1 MGYLYLQPLTPEQ
14 VPASVELDRR
24 CLGGMWNA
32 EGYLREIESPN
43 GLLLALTADGDR
55 PTVPTVLPNSLLGLG
70 CLWMVLDEAHI
81 TVLVVDTP
89 YRGQGLGQTLLWAL
103 LIQARQ
109 RKMAR
114 ATLEVRASNQR
125 AIALYHHYGFQEAGR
140 RKAYYKNPV
149 EDACILWR
157 KGLQFHEFGEDLT
170 TWQNSACDRR
180 QHWGWE
186 LVDHLPGCSTGKGCS
201 MGDREIT
208 QP

>member
-1 MGYLYLQPLTPEQ
+1 MGYLYLQPLAPEQ
-14 VPASVELDRR
+14 VPAAVELDQR

-43 GLLLALTADGDR
+43 GLLLGLTADGDR
-55 PTVPTVLPNSLLGLG
+55 PSTAPSLPKSLFGLG

-103 LIQARQ
+103 LNQARQ

-157 KGLQFHEFGEDLT
+157 KGLQSPEFREDLM
-170 TWQNSACDRR
+170 TWQNMTRDRR
-180 QHWGWE
+180 QRWGWE
-186 LVDHLPGCSTGKGCS
+186 LIGLSPG
-201 MGDREIT
+201 
-208 QP
+208 